1 MVEKLKELK
10 DKNTT
15 NNKSVTKTV
24 NSEIYKKIYN
34 CQNNAWQVVNGER
47 IRKNSAVTL
56 NYYSFLR

>member
-1 MVEKLKELK
+1 MVEKLKN
-10 DKNTT
+10 KNKT
-15 NNKSVTKTV
+15 NNKSANKAA

-34 CQNNAWQVVNGER
+34 CQNSAWQVVNGER

>member
-1 MVEKLKELK
+1 MVEKLK
-10 DKNTT
+10 DKNNA
-15 NNKSVTKTV
+15 NNKPINKAV

-34 CQNNAWQVVNGER
+34 CQNSAWQVVNGER

>member
-1 MVEKLKELK
+1 MVEKLK
-10 DKNTT
+10 DKNKT
-15 NNKSVTKTV
+15 NNKFANKAA

-34 CQNNAWQVVNGER
+34 CQNSAWQVVNGER

>member
-1 MVEKLKELK
+1 MVEKLK
-10 DKNTT
+10 DKNKTS
-15 NNKSVTKTV
+15 NKSANKAA

-34 CQNNAWQVVNGER
+34 CQNSAWQVVNGER

>member
-1 MVEKLKELK
+1 MVEKLK
-10 DKNTT
+10 DKNKT
-15 NNKSVTKTV
+15 NNKSENKAA

-34 CQNNAWQVVNGER
+34 CQNSAWQVVNGER

>member
-1 MVEKLKELK
+1 MVEKLK
-10 DKNTT
+10 DKNKT
-15 NNKSVTKTV
+15 NNKPVTKGV

>member
-1 MVEKLKELK
+1 MVEKLK
-10 DKNTT
+10 DKNKT
-15 NNKSVTKTV
+15 NNKSANKAT

-34 CQNNAWQVVNGER
+34 CQNSAWQVVNGER

>member
-1 MVEKLKELK
+1 MVEKLK
-10 DKNTT
+10 DKNKT
-15 NNKSVTKTV
+15 NNKSANKVA

-34 CQNNAWQVVNGER
+34 CQNSAWQVVNGER

>member
-1 MVEKLKELK
+1 MVEKLK
-10 DKNTT
+10 DKNKT
-15 NNKSVTKTV
+15 NNKAANKAA

-34 CQNNAWQVVNGER
+34 CQNSAWQVVNGER

>member
-1 MVEKLKELK
+1 MVEKLK
-10 DKNTT
+10 DKNKT
-15 NNKSVTKTV
+15 NNKSANRAA

-34 CQNNAWQVVNGER
+34 CQNSAWQVVNGER

>member
-1 MVEKLKELK
+1 MVEKLK
-10 DKNTT
+10 DKNKT
-15 NNKSVTKTV
+15 NNKSANKAA

-34 CQNNAWQVVNGER
+34 CQNSAWQVVNGER

>member
-1 MVEKLKELK
+1 MVEKLK
-10 DKNTT
+10 DKNKT
-15 NNKSVTKTV
+15 NNKSANRAA

-34 CQNNAWQVVNGER
+34 CQNSAWEVVNGER

>member
-1 MVEKLKELK
+1 MVEKLK
-10 DKNTT
+10 DKNKT
-15 NNKSVTKTV
+15 NNKSASKAA

-34 CQNNAWQVVNGER
+34 CQNSAWQIVNGER

>member
-1 MVEKLKELK
+1 MVENLK
-10 DKNTT
+10 DKNKT
-15 NNKSVTKTV
+15 NNKSANKAA

-34 CQNNAWQVVNGER
+34 CQNSAWQVVNGER

>member
-1 MVEKLKELK
+1 MVEKLK
-10 DKNTT
+10 DKNKT
-15 NNKSVTKTV
+15 NNKSAKKAA

-34 CQNNAWQVVNGER
+34 CQNSAWQVVNGER

>member
-1 MVEKLKELK
+1 MVEKLK
-10 DKNTT
+10 DKNKT
-15 NNKSVTKTV
+15 NNKSVNKAV

-34 CQNNAWQVVNGER
+34 CQNSAWQVVNGER

>member
-1 MVEKLKELK
+1 MVEKLK
-10 DKNTT
+10 DKNKT
-15 NNKSVTKTV
+15 NNKSTNKAA

-34 CQNNAWQVVNGER
+34 CQNSAWQVVNGER